1 MKYFFKR
8 AYILVLIITL
18 VFGTINIA
26 SVNVKADKYVPALY
40 AKDINNNDIKYT
52 FKDGTLIAEGKGYA
66 DKSYS
71 CRKKDIKKIVIKKG
85 IKGIADY
92 AFSDCRNIKSISVP
106 TSLTDIGF
114 YAFSNSNLPTLILPK
129 TLKRIGA
136 TSFNTNKP
144 FSITMPGNFKLVW
157 NSYLEEDERYISYGF
172 KKIKLNS
179 PYNPTNKVQFASDSI
194 YTMKNDPKYKSYK
207 GTVYT
212 KNGKTLVQV
221 PAHTKHVKIRKGC
234 TRVLESSLLYF
245 NTTEEDGNVTFLDPK
260 TVYISKTVK
269 KIVNDIKEYGINFDS
284 KVKWTI
290 KTKKLD
296 GRSIEIL
303 CALMSNSQEKKFL
316 NSPNSRTI
324 KKYSGMVI
332 TKDGILIKYT
342 GKRKT
347 LKLPSIVKRVGF
359 NAVSSNKLK
368 RLVLNKKLKNI
379 GVAAFNGCN
388 HLKTIVWNKK
398 LKKVEDDAFSDC
410 DFKTVKITSSVRKW
424 GSYVFA
430 YNKSTKIII
439 PKKMK
444 KIPEGMFIGNR
455 VKNLVIPKTVNE
467 IGNDS
472 FADAKNKT
480 ITIKNGVKK
489 IGRGAFFG
497 GDYTIKK
504 VVIPKSVKQIGD
516 YAFNMSV
523 IKKLIIKNTSIKIG
537 ENALYSVG
545 LMDVG
550 NDPAKYFTYTY
561 LSSMGTRF
569 YQIAFFKVKG
579 ASGMEIEVS
588 QKPNYSNPVVK
599 RTVTNETGYVEIKTP
614 EEGFKYLRIR
624 VYTIKKNKKVYG
636 PWKLISVL

>member
-1 MKYFFKR
+1 MKYFCKR

-92 AFSDCRNIKSISVP
+92 AFSECKNIKSISIP
-106 TSLTDIGF
+106 SSLTDIGF
-114 YAFSNSNLPTLILPK
+114 CAFYNSNLPTLTLPK
-129 TLKRIGA
+129 TVRRIGA
-136 TSFNTNKP
+136 WSLTTNKP
-144 FSITMPGNFKLVW
+144 FSITMPGDFKLVW
-157 NSYLEEDERYISYGF
+157 NDYLEEYERYISYGF

-179 PYNPTNKVQFASDSI
+179 PYKPENKTQFDSDSI
-194 YTMKNDPKYKSYK
+194 YTVKNDPKYKSYK
-207 GTVYT
+207 GTIYS

-221 PAHTKHVKIRKGC
+221 PANTKNVKIRKGC
-234 TRVLESSLLYF
+234 TKVLESSLLYYGE
-245 NTTEEDGNVTFLDPK
+245 TEEDGNLTFLNPK
-260 TVYISKTVK
+260 TVYIPKTVK
-269 KIVNDIKEYGINFDS
+269 KIVNDIKEYVNFDS

-290 KTKKLD
+290 KTKKLN
-296 GRSIEIL
+296 GRSIELL
-303 CALMSNSQEKKFL
+303 CNIMSNSQRKKFL

-332 TKDGILIKYT
+332 TRSGILVRYT

-368 RLVLNKKLKNI
+368 KLVLNKKLKSI

-398 LKKVEDDAFSDC
+398 LKKVEDDAFSEC
-410 DFKTVKITSSVRKW
+410 NFKMVKIPSSVKKW
-424 GSYVFA
+424 GNYVFA

-455 VKNLVIPKTVNE
+455 VKNLVIPKTVYE

-480 ITIKNGVKK
+480 ITIKNGVRE

-504 VVIPKSVKQIGD
+504 VVIPKSVKKIGG
-516 YAFNMSV
+516 YAFNMSA

-550 NDPAKYFTYTY
+550 KDPAKYFTYTY

-599 RTVTNETGYVEIKTP
+599 KTVTNETGYVEIETP

-624 VYTIKKNKKVYG
+624 VYTINKNKKIFG
-636 PWKLISVL
+636 PWKKISLL

>member
-92 AFSDCRNIKSISVP
+92 AFSECKNIKSISIP
-106 TSLTDIGF
+106 SSLTDIGF
-114 YAFSNSNLPTLILPK
+114 CAFYNSNLPTLTLPK
-129 TLKRIGA
+129 TVRRIGA
-136 TSFNTNKP
+136 WSLTTNKP
-144 FSITMPGNFKLVW
+144 FSITMPGDFKLVW
-157 NSYLEEDERYISYGF
+157 NDYLEEYERYISYGF

-179 PYNPTNKVQFASDSI
+179 PYKPENKTQFDSDSI
-194 YTMKNDPKYKSYK
+194 YTVKNDPKYKSYK
-207 GTVYT
+207 GTIYS

-221 PAHTKHVKIRKGC
+221 PANTKNVKIRKGC
-234 TRVLESSLLYF
+234 TKVLESSLLYYGE
-245 NTTEEDGNVTFLDPK
+245 TEEDGNLTFLNPK
-260 TVYISKTVK
+260 TVYIPKTVK
-269 KIVNDIKEYGINFDS
+269 KIVNDIKEYVNFDS

-290 KTKKLD
+290 KTKKLN
-296 GRSIEIL
+296 GRSIELL
-303 CALMSNSQEKKFL
+303 CNIMSNSQRKKFL

-332 TKDGILIKYT
+332 TRSGILVRYT

-368 RLVLNKKLKNI
+368 KLVLNKKLKSI

-398 LKKVEDDAFSDC
+398 LKKVEDDAFSEC
-410 DFKTVKITSSVRKW
+410 NFKMVKIPSSVKKW

-455 VKNLVIPKTVNE
+455 VKNLVIPKTVYE

-480 ITIKNGVKK
+480 ITIKNGVRE

-504 VVIPKSVKQIGD
+504 VVIPKSVKKIGG
-516 YAFNMSV
+516 YAFNMSA

-550 NDPAKYFTYTY
+550 KDPAKYFTYTY

-599 RTVTNETGYVEIKTP
+599 KTVTNETGYVEIETP

-624 VYTIKKNKKVYG
+624 VYTINKNKKIFG
-636 PWKLISVL
+636 PWKKISLL